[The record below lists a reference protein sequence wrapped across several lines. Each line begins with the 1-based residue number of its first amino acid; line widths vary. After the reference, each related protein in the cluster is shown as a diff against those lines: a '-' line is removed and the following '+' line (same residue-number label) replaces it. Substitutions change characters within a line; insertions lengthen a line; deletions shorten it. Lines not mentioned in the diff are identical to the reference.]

1 MPSIARQRRVNRSK
15 VLAKRGQKFGGN
27 SKIRSFNPLCGKLK
41 TNNRLL
47 AKALSIQ
54 KQENQLLFSEK
65 VDLTSQLQTLR
76 LACNKRDM
84 MLTDIQ
90 NNAKEMLSMLVTMTN
105 YVTQTIMCCQQYS
118 RKNDTSLQTNTA
130 LSTRR
135 ESTRRLSTK
144 SPARGVVKPMVSG
157 HTITKPTI
165 NLRRVNMSRLNNL
178 LDLSVIQEASSEH
191 HDHSTINTSGTR
203 HTAAITNS
211 SRLGYESERRR
222 RQPERIPVE
231 FVGVDDD
238 EAGTLDRPETR
249 LSGRHSGEL
258 PNGRTRKHGK
268 TLISQIQSPSVAL
281 CDVSKLLRNS
291 QTINVRTLRN
301 SQGNG
306 DLHRLSNTEE
316 NESQNIDAGSSNR
329 NITMQ
334 QTKGS
339 RKSFDNTLQT
349 PSNIR
354 KSQTENSSET
364 IQDTLIEPEV
374 EDPLEGPSWLLNRST
389 TDPSIADTD
398 LENTAQIFSRKHVVR
413 KIDSSDSEKGVGND
427 SEDDMEFTECINTR
441 QRLAHVPT
449 TKLISNLNHIT
460 TSIANRHIQNESI
473 ENVALN
479 PVRVVESS
487 NSYEHRGEP
496 SCNLTTNQSDELV
509 TMNRSDEFVTDRRQH
524 YIENED
530 DDEDTIM
537 LQFAKRPQLSRF
549 NINDLRLPVLNSPVV
564 PPMESNDSEPEVTT
578 TIQRIVQP
586 NGPPNLYDENVENR
600 FSNHVSLQLPRI
612 DEISNIHKPKRPTK
626 KKKLAK
632 NVTFDENESSDSD
645 SELVLKRKLTKPTK
659 LKTVKDPSTA
669 KVLLEKLTD
678 SDMKA
683 KSTTPDECVIDKT
696 TDFDTTN
703 QRMLDSRNS
712 DAVTDSNSSTHSTS
726 EASRSRRPKAPVN
739 LKEPSLRK
747 KLRRNT

>member
-15 VLAKRGQKFGGN
+15 VLAKRGQKFAGN
-27 SKIRSFNPLCGKLK
+27 SKIRPFNPLCGKLK

-105 YVTQTIMCCQQYS
+105 YVTQTIMCCQQFS
-118 RKNDTSLQTNTA
+118 RKNDTSLQSNTS

-178 LDLSVIQEASSEH
+178 LDLSVIQETSTEH
-191 HDHSTINTSGTR
+191 HDHSTINTSGSR

-238 EAGTLDRPETR
+238 EAGTLDRSETR

-258 PNGRTRKHGK
+258 SNRRTRKHGK
-268 TLISQIQSPSVAL
+268 TLINQIQSPSVAL

-291 QTINVRTLRN
+291 QTINIRMLRD
-301 SQGNG
+301 SRGNG
-306 DLHRLSNTEE
+306 DLRLSNSGE
-316 NESQNIDAGSSNR
+316 NDSQNIDAGSSNLD
-329 NITMQ
+329 ISMQ
-334 QTKGS
+334 KTKGS

-349 PSNIR
+349 PPNLQ
-354 KSQTENSSET
+354 KLQTEKSSKT
-364 IQDTLIEPEV
+364 IQDTGIDPEV

-389 TDPSIADTD
+389 NDPSLEDTD
-398 LENTAQIFSRKHVVR
+398 VENTAQIFSRKHVVR

-441 QRLAHVPT
+441 QRLLHVPT
-449 TKLISNLNHIT
+449 TKLNSNLNDINADI
-460 TSIANRHIQNESI
+460 SNRHIEDESI

-479 PVRVVESS
+479 PVNVVHSL
-487 NSYEHRGEP
+487 NSYENRDEP
-496 SCNLTTNQSDELV
+496 SCNLTMNQSDELI
-509 TMNRSDEFVTDRRQH
+509 TMNRSHEFVTDRRRR
-524 YIENED
+524 YVED
-530 DDEDTIM
+530 DDVEEDTIM
-537 LQFAKRPQLSRF
+537 LQIAKRPQLSSF
-549 NINDLRLPVLNSPVV
+549 NINDLRLPVLNSPVA

-578 TIQRIVQP
+578 TIQRIVQS

-600 FSNHVSLQLPRI
+600 FSNQVSLQLPRI
-612 DEISNIHKPKRPTK
+612 DDLPKIHKPKRPTK

-645 SELVLKRKLTKPTK
+645 SELVLKRKLTKPKK
-659 LKTVKDPSTA
+659 LTTVKDPSTA

-678 SDMKA
+678 SRMKA
-683 KSTTPDECVIDKT
+683 KSTTPDQSIIDKT
-696 TDFDTTN
+696 TDFDTAN
-703 QRMLDSRNS
+703 QGMLDSRNS

-726 EASRSRRPKAPVN
+726 EVSRPRRQRVPVN
-739 LKEPSLRK
+739 LKEPSLLK